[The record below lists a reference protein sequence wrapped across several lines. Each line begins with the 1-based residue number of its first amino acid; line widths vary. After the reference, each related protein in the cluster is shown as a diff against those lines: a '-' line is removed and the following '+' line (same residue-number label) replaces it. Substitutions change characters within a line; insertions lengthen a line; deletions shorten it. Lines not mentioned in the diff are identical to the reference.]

1 MELRQ
6 GRDSQSAMVDRQ
18 ITRFSAGSAV
28 DGGDVAPRVLRHPDR
43 AKEFQVI
50 ADRHLGSIRTTRSR
64 ILFRYGRHTVR
75 SVREVERR
83 DAGTGHT
90 RVSGVE
96 LSALSGAFERSIAQ
110 RLAHP
115 LEQPG

>member
-1 MELRQ
+1 
-6 GRDSQSAMVDRQ
+6 MVDRQ
-18 ITRFSAGSAV
+18 ITRFSDGSAV
-28 DGGDVAPRVLRHPDR
+28 DGGNVAPRVLRHPDR
-43 AKEFQVI
+43 AKEFLVI
-50 ADRHLGSIRTTRSR
+50 ADRHLGSIRATRSR
-64 ILFRYGRHTVR
+64 ISFRYGRSTVR
-75 SVREVERR
+75 IVREVERR